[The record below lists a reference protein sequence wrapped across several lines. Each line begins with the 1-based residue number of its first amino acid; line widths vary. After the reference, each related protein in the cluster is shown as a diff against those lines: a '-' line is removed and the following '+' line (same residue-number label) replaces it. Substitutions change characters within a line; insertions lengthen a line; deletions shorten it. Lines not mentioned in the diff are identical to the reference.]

1 MAGGF
6 PGFPH
11 ETLRF
16 LSQLKRNNTR
26 EWFLAHKDVYE
37 QKVKGPMVEL
47 VQALGGAIQAFAPE
61 MVVDPKR
68 VIYRIH
74 RDTRFSPD
82 KTPYKTHIAALFTPR
97 GIPKHAGA
105 ALYLHIAP
113 EEILIGGGV
122 YMPGTA
128 ELRSI
133 RRHIADNSE
142 ELRTILNRPDFKR
155 RFAGLE
161 GDRLVRAPKD
171 FPPDH
176 PAIDLLRYKQ
186 FLVSVVE
193 PSRLAETPKLFP
205 RVIVLFASMSP
216 LVRFLNA
223 PLLQRGP
230 RIPESF

>member
-6 PGFPH
+6 PGFPP
-11 ETLRF
+11 EALRF
-16 LSQLKRNNTR
+16 LSQLRRNNNR
-26 EWFLAHKDVYE
+26 EWFLAHKNIYE

-68 VIYRIH
+68 AIYRIH

-113 EEILIGGGV
+113 EEVLIGGGV
-122 YMPGTA
+122 YMPGTE
-128 ELRSI
+128 ELRAI
-133 RRHIADNSE
+133 RRHIADHSE
-142 ELRTILNRPDFKR
+142 ELRRILKRRDFKKW
-155 RFAGLE
+155 FGGLE
-161 GDRLVRAPKD
+161 GDQLVRAPKD

-176 PAIDLLRYKQ
+176 PAVDLLRYKQ

-193 PSRLAETPKLFP
+193 PGKFAESPKLFS
-205 RVIVLFASMSP
+205 RVLVLFASMAP
-216 LVRFLNA
+216 FVRFLNA
-223 PLLQRGP
+223 PLQPRGP
-230 RIPESF
+230 RITDDF